1 MSCNSCQCSQQT
13 QIDEML
19 FILWSSWLRQC
30 AVWQGVAPF
39 QNNIMPVFRAICSSW
54 TLVHQSTRLPGCITQ
69 MATVCIFKSSNCD
82 AVTNAVSYKPLSW
95 YCLPDRFLFGVTTL
109 LKIAWRHD
117 PDCRATSWCNSC
129 VGDVFEVLPTFMNLS
144 TFCFNV
150 IFTQ

>member
-1 MSCNSCQCSQQT
+1 MSLCSLAGGSTISKQYNACVQGN
-13 QIDEML
+13 ML
-19 FILWSSWLRQC
+19 LLDTGPRIYKNAWLHNADGHSRY
-30 AVWQGVAPF
+30 
-39 QNNIMPVFRAICSSW
+39 
-54 TLVHQSTRLPGCITQ
+54 L
-69 MATVCIFKSSNCD
+69 KSSSCD
-82 AVTNAVSYKPLSW
+82 AVMNAVSYQPLSW
-95 YCLPDRFLFGVTTL
+95 YCLPDRFLLGVTTL